1 MEQLELWAFLKK
13 HGVVS
18 SGGEAKHYIRDGNV
32 TVNGTVETRVRKK
45 LFKGDVIEFEG
56 KKVVI

>member
-13 HGVVS
+13 HGIVS

-32 TVNGTVETRVRKK
+32 RVNGTVETRVRKK
-45 LFKGDVIEFEG
+45 LSPGDVIECEG
-56 KKVVI
+56 KRHTI